1 MINVHTLRL
10 FNKKI
15 TLVPHF
21 HYQYHYLYR
30 FINTRNSPHTTHNPM
45 NNYYAVIMA
54 GGVGSRFW
62 PVSRTSY
69 PKQFIDI
76 AGTGTSL
83 IQATYQRFKDI
94 VPEENIYILTNEK
107 YRELVKEQ
115 LKGIQYHQVLCEPV
129 MRNTAPCIAYACH
142 KIAAL
147 DPEAAIVVAP
157 SDHLILNTSQ
167 FTKDVSNALQTAS
180 ENNCLITL
188 GIQPSRPDTGYGYI
202 RFSDHLLGNG
212 FRKVQQ
218 FTEKPDKERAE
229 AFLGSGEYLWNAG
242 IFIWSAAEVLKAFD
256 QHLPE
261 MNSLFEDAKEIYN
274 TPEEAEFLTQNY
286 GQCQNISIDYGIME
300 QADNVYVLP
309 VEFGWSDL
317 GTWASL
323 YTLAQKDEHEN
334 VVVPSGSAIL
344 YNSSGCMINLPAGK
358 KIVVKGLK
366 DYIIAESNNT
376 LMIVPRNSEQEVKQV
391 VADVK
396 STFGEDFA

>member
-1 MINVHTLRL
+1 MN
-10 FNKKI
+10 
-15 TLVPHF
+15 
-21 HYQYHYLYR
+21 
-30 FINTRNSPHTTHNPM
+30 

-62 PVSRTSY
+62 PVSRTSH

-76 AGTGTSL
+76 AGTGKSL
-83 IQATYQRFKDI
+83 IQATYDRFRDI
-94 VPEENIYILTNEK
+94 VPTGNIFILTNEK

-115 LKGIQYHQVLCEPV
+115 LKGIEDYQILCEPV

-142 KIAAL
+142 KICQL
-147 DPEAAIVVAP
+147 NPEAAIVVAP
-157 SDHLILNTSQ
+157 SDHLILNTTQ
-167 FTKDVSNALQTAS
+167 FTRDVTNALETAS

-202 RFSDHLLGNG
+202 RFSNEVLGNG
-212 FRKVQQ
+212 FHKVQQ
-218 FTEKPDKERAE
+218 FTEKPDQETAA
-229 AFLGSGEYLWNAG
+229 AFVQSGEYLWNAG
-242 IFIWSAAEVLKAFD
+242 IFIWSAAEVLKAFS
-256 QHLPE
+256 QYLPE
-261 MNSLFEDAKEIYN
+261 MNHLFSTAKELYN
-274 TPEEAEFLTQNY
+274 TPAEAMFLNENY

-323 YTLAQKDEHEN
+323 YTLSKKDTEGN
-334 VVVPSGSAIL
+334 VIVPSESAIL
-344 YNSSGCMINLPAGK
+344 YNTSGCMVNLPTGK
-358 KIVVKGLK
+358 KIIIKGLQ

-396 STFGEDFA
+396 SIFGENFA